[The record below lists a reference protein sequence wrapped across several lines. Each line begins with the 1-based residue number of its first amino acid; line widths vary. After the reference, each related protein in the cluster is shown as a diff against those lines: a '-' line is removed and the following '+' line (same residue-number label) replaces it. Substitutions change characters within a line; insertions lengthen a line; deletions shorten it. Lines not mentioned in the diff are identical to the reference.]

1 MAPIIISIVFW
12 LVGILVILSNRYLY
26 YKLQAIKKDLKEK
39 AEKVKFDDNSA
50 SVAFQVTGEVID
62 AVPWYYIR
70 LVLILVGTVIIAL
83 GFVPLGFL
91 AIY

>member
-12 LVGILVILSNRYLY
+12 LVGILVILSYRYLY

>member
-26 YKLQAIKKDLKEK
+26 HKLQAIKKDLKEK
-39 AEKVKFDDNSA
+39 AEKVKFEDNSA
-50 SVAFQVTGEVID
+50 SVAFQVTGEAID

-70 LVLILVGTVIIAL
+70 FVLILVGTVIIAL

-91 AIY
+91 SIY